1 MEIQKLMTN
10 SEMVEI
16 VYRNHNKWLNQVAYN
31 FTNNKLDAEELVQ
44 DLYLRLMEMADISKI
59 KYNNTVNLY
68 YLYKMLRSIFLNQQK
83 VKINALPIDEE
94 LVNLHF
100 EEYDYASD
108 NEHEETIKRVNE
120 ILEKDVYWFDS
131 KLFRVYIEE
140 NHSIKSLSK
149 ATKISSSTIWTSLS
163 KTKAYI
169 KQNTNG
175 NR

>member
-1 MEIQKLMTN
+1 MTN
-10 SEMVEI
+10 ANMVEI
-16 VYRNHNKWLNQVAYN
+16 VYKNHHKWLSQVAFN
-31 FTNNKLDAEELVQ
+31 FTNDKLNAEELVQ
-44 DLYLRLMEMADISKI
+44 DLYLRLMEMADIDKI
-59 KYNNTVNLY
+59 KYNNTVNLF

-83 VKINALPIDEE
+83 IKINALPIDEE
-94 LVNLHF
+94 LINLHF
-100 EEYDYASD
+100 EEYDYAAD
-108 NEHEETIKRVNE
+108 NDYEETLKQVNE

-169 KQNTNG
+169 KNKTNG
-175 NR
+175 DK